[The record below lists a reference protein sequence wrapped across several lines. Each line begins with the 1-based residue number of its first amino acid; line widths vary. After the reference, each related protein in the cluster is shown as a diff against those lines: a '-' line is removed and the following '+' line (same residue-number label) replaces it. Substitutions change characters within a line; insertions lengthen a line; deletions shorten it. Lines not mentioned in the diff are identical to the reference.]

1 MHIRTND
8 RLMKQSSPDIDKL
21 AGIEYYTTEFDG
33 IGGTI
38 KKNTEDFH
46 VQEIISNIFLNQIT
60 PDQTTSNI
68 FPVYEIRKKGMDS
81 SHAILTLRKK
91 TGLDLKIVG
100 IKDAKATTIQY
111 ASSSSSSS
119 STRKTIKNIDLG
131 KIKLT
136 LVGFSRKPIE
146 KNNLVGNTFDI
157 RIVEPKRDKL
167 GNISQFLRD
176 INRLGNYYGLQRF
189 GSERLVTHLVGKA
202 ILERKFDKAIEILL
216 TYTTKYDSKFSREI
230 REKLKDIKSN
240 PNLIHEIPPGM
251 DIEKNLAQA
260 ILKGK
265 DPISVLR
272 TIPINIRRLFVQAFQ
287 AYLFNKTLSIAIRND
302 FSLTVPE
309 ENDLCFDVFA
319 DELIFGKIR
328 KYEKEKPTD
337 SRILR
342 LPIIRLPG
350 YSFQPGKNRFDK
362 IIKEFMKY
370 ENIAAKDFFI
380 KEMQELSESGGF
392 RQACYICK
400 NFSYIREENS
410 LSVGFSVP
418 KGSYATVLLREL
430 IKPANPIESGF

>member
-1 MHIRTND
+1 
-8 RLMKQSSPDIDKL
+8 MKQSSPDIDKL

-111 ASSSSSSS
+111 ASSRS

-265 DPISVLR
+265 DPISALR

-337 SRILR
+337 SRIQR

>member
-1 MHIRTND
+1 
-8 RLMKQSSPDIDKL
+8 MKQSSPDIDKL

-33 IGGTI
+33 IGGII

-46 VQEIISNIFLNQIT
+46 VQEIISNIFLNQIS
-60 PDQTTSNI
+60 PDKTTSNI

-111 ASSSSSSS
+111 ASSSS

-202 ILERKFDKAIEILL
+202 ILERKFEKAIEILL
-216 TYTTKYDSKFSREI
+216 TCTTKYDSKFSREI

-265 DPISVLR
+265 DPISTLR

-287 AYLFNKTLSIAIRND
+287 AYLFNKTLSIAIGND

-337 SRILR
+337 SRIQR

-370 ENIAAKDFFI
+370 ENISAKDFFI

-400 NFSYIREENS
+400 NFNYIQEENS
-410 LSVGFSVP
+410 LLVGFSVP

>member
-1 MHIRTND
+1 
-8 RLMKQSSPDIDKL
+8 MKQSSPDIDKL
-21 AGIEYYTTEFDG
+21 AGIEYYATEFDG
-33 IGGTI
+33 MGGTI

-46 VQEIISNIFLNQIT
+46 VQEIISNIFLKQIS
-60 PDQTTSNI
+60 PEQTRSNI

-81 SHAILTLRKK
+81 SHAILTLKKK

-111 ASSSSSSS
+111 ASSNS
-119 STRKTIKNIDLG
+119 STRKVIKNMDLG

-167 GNISQFLRD
+167 DNIVQFLCD
-176 INRLGNYYGLQRF
+176 INSLGNYYGLQRF

-202 ILERKFDKAIEILL
+202 ILERKFDKATEILL
-216 TYTTKYDSKFSREI
+216 TYTTKYDSKYSQEI
-230 REKLKDIKSN
+230 REKLRDIKSN
-240 PNLIHEIPPGM
+240 PNLLREIPPGM
-251 DIEKNLAQA
+251 DIEINLAQA

-265 DPISVLR
+265 DSISALR

-287 AYLFNKTLSIAIRND
+287 AYLFNKTLSIAIRD
-302 FSLTVPE
+302 EFSLTVPE
-309 ENDLCFDVFA
+309 ENDLCFDVF
-319 DELIFGKIR
+319 DDNLIFGKIR

-337 SRILR
+337 SRIQR

-362 IIKEFMKY
+362 IIKEFMKH
-370 ENIAAKDFFI
+370 ENLTAKDFFI
-380 KEMQELSESGGF
+380 KEMQEISESGGF
-392 RQACYICK
+392 RQACYVCK
-400 NFSYIREENS
+400 NFKYKKEENS
-410 LSVGFSVP
+410 LLVGFSVP
-418 KGSYATVLLREL
+418 KGSYATVVLREL
-430 IKPANPIESGF
+430 IKPVNPIESGF

>member
-1 MHIRTND
+1 
-8 RLMKQSSPDIDKL
+8 MKQSSPDIDKL

-46 VQEIISNIFLNQIT
+46 VQEIISKIFLEQLS
-60 PDQTTSNI
+60 PDQTTSNN

-81 SHAILTLRKK
+81 SHAILTLREK

-111 ASSSSSSS
+111 ASSN
-119 STRKTIKNIDLG
+119 TRRAIKNIDLG

-146 KNNLVGNTFDI
+146 KNNLIGNTFDI
-157 RIVEPKRDKL
+157 RIAEPKMDKL
-167 GNISQFLRD
+167 DNILQFLRD
-176 INRLGNYYGLQRF
+176 INSLGNYYGLQRF
-189 GSERLVTHLVGKA
+189 GSERLVTHLVGRA
-202 ILERKFDKAIEILL
+202 ILERKFDKATEILL

-230 REKLKDIKSN
+230 REKLRDIKSN
-240 PNLIHEIPPGM
+240 PNLIREIPPGM

-260 ILKGK
+260 ILRGK
-265 DPISVLR
+265 DSFTALR
-272 TIPINIRRLFVQAFQ
+272 TIPISIRRLFVQAFQ
-287 AYLFNKTLSIAIRND
+287 AFLFNKTLSIAIKND
-302 FSLTVPE
+302 FPLSVPE
-309 ENDLCFDVFA
+309 ENDLCFDVFE
-319 DELIFGKIR
+319 DDLTFGKIR
-328 KYEKEKPTD
+328 KYEKQKPTD
-337 SRILR
+337 SRVQR

-362 IIKEFMKY
+362 IIKEIMKQ
-370 ENIAAKDFFI
+370 ENITAKDFFI

-392 RQACYICK
+392 RQACYVCK
-400 NFSYIREENS
+400 NFKYKREENS
-410 LSVGFSVP
+410 LLVGFSVP

-430 IKPANPIESGF
+430 IKPVNPIESGF

>member
-1 MHIRTND
+1 MND
-8 RLMKQSSPDIDKL
+8 RLMKQSSPVIDKL

-46 VQEIISNIFLNQIT
+46 VQEIISNTFLEQIS
-60 PDQTTSNI
+60 PEQTTSNI

-111 ASSSSSSS
+111 ASSSSSR
-119 STRKTIKNIDLG
+119 TRKIIKNIDLG

-167 GNISQFLRD
+167 DNISQFLSD

-202 ILERKFDKAIEILL
+202 ILEKKFDKATEILL
-216 TYTTKYDSKFSREI
+216 SYTTKYDSKFSLEI
-230 REKLKDIKSN
+230 REKLRDIKSN
-240 PNLIHEIPPGM
+240 PNLIREIPPGM

-260 ILKGK
+260 ILRGK
-265 DPISVLR
+265 DSISALR

-287 AYLFNKTLSIAIRND
+287 AYLFNKTLSIAIRDD

-309 ENDLCFDVFA
+309 ENDLCFDVFE
-319 DELIFGKIR
+319 DNLIFGKIR
-328 KYEKEKPTD
+328 KYEKEKLTD
-337 SRILR
+337 SRMQR

-362 IIKEFMKY
+362 IIKEFMKQ
-370 ENIAAKDFFI
+370 ENITAKDFFI

-392 RQACYICK
+392 RQACYVCK
-400 NFSYIREENS
+400 NFQI
-410 LSVGFSVP
+410 
-418 KGSYATVLLREL
+418 
-430 IKPANPIESGF
+430 

>member
-1 MHIRTND
+1 MND

-21 AGIEYYTTEFDG
+21 AGIEYYTTEFNG

-46 VQEIISNIFLNQIT
+46 VREIISNIFLKQIS
-60 PDQTTSNI
+60 PEQTTSNI

-81 SHAILTLRKK
+81 SHAVLTLRRK

-111 ASSSSSSS
+111 ASSS
-119 STRKTIKNIDLG
+119 TRKFIKKNIDLG

-136 LVGFSRKPIE
+136 LIGFSRKPIE

-157 RIVEPKRDKL
+157 RIVEPKMDKL
-167 GNISQFLRD
+167 NNITQFLSD
-176 INRLGNYYGLQRF
+176 INKLGNYYGLQRF

-202 ILERKFDKAIEILL
+202 ILERKFDKATEILL

-230 REKLKDIKSN
+230 REKLRDIKSN
-240 PNLIHEIPPGM
+240 PNLLREIPPGM

-260 ILKGK
+260 ISIGK
-265 DPISVLR
+265 DSISALR

-287 AYLFNKTLSIAIRND
+287 AYLFNKTLSIAIRDD

-309 ENDLCFDVFA
+309 ENDLCFDVFE
-319 DELIFGKIR
+319 DSLIFGKIR
-328 KYEKEKPTD
+328 KYEKEKVMD
-337 SRILR
+337 NKMQR

-362 IIKEFMKY
+362 ILKEFMKH
-370 ENIAAKDFFI
+370 ENITAKDFFI

-392 RQACYICK
+392 RQACYVCK
-400 NFSYIREENS
+400 NFKYKREDNS
-410 LSVGFSVP
+410 LLVEFSVP
-418 KGSYATVLLREL
+418 KGSYATILLREL

>member
-1 MHIRTND
+1 MND
-8 RLMKQSSPDIDKL
+8 CLMKKPSPDIDKL

-46 VQEIISNIFLNQIT
+46 VQEIINNIFLNQIS
-60 PDQTTSNI
+60 PEQTVSNI
-68 FPVYEIRKKGMDS
+68 FPVYEIRKRGIDS

-111 ASSSSSSS
+111 ASSN
-119 STRKTIKNIDLG
+119 TRKVIKNIDLG

-146 KNNLVGNTFDI
+146 KNNLIGNTFEI

-167 GNISQFLRD
+167 DNISQFLRD
-176 INRLGNYYGLQRF
+176 INSLGNYYGLQRF

-202 ILERKFDKAIEILL
+202 ILERKFDKATEILM
-216 TYTTKYDSKFSREI
+216 TFTTKYDSKFSREI
-230 REKLKDIKSN
+230 REKLRDIKSN
-240 PNLIHEIPPGM
+240 PNLLHEIPPGM

-260 ILKGK
+260 ILRGK
-265 DPISVLR
+265 DPISALR

-287 AYLFNKTLSIAIRND
+287 AYLFNKTLSIAIRDD
-302 FSLTVPE
+302 FSLNVPE
-309 ENDLCFDVFA
+309 ENDLCFDVY
-319 DELIFGKIR
+319 DDGLIFGKIR
-328 KYEKEKPTD
+328 KYEKEKPTN
-337 SRILR
+337 SRIHR

-362 IIKEFMKY
+362 ILKEFMKS
-370 ENIAAKDFFI
+370 ENMTAKDFFI
-380 KEMQELSESGGF
+380 KEMQEVSESGGF
-392 RQACYICK
+392 RQACFVCK
-400 NFSYIREENS
+400 NFKHKIEENS
-410 LSVGFSVP
+410 LLVGFSVP
-418 KGSYATVLLREL
+418 KGSYATILLREL

>member
-1 MHIRTND
+1 
-8 RLMKQSSPDIDKL
+8 MKQSSPDIDKL

-111 ASSSSSSS
+111 ASSSSS
-119 STRKTIKNIDLG
+119 TRKTIKNIDLG

-167 GNISQFLRD
+167 GKISQFLRD

-265 DPISVLR
+265 DPISALR

-337 SRILR
+337 SRIQR

-392 RQACYICK
+392 RQACYICN

>member
-1 MHIRTND
+1 MND
-8 RLMKQSSPDIDKL
+8 CLMKKSSPDIDKL

-46 VQEIISNIFLNQIT
+46 VQEIINDIFLSQIS
-60 PDQTTSNI
+60 PEQTVSNI
-68 FPVYEIRKKGMDS
+68 FPVYEIRKKGIDS

-111 ASSSSSSS
+111 ASSN
-119 STRKTIKNIDLG
+119 TRKVIKNIDLG

-146 KNNLVGNTFDI
+146 KNNLIGNTFEI

-167 GNISQFLRD
+167 DNISQFLCD
-176 INRLGNYYGLQRF
+176 INSLGNYYGLQRF

-202 ILERKFDKAIEILL
+202 ILERKFDKATEILM

-230 REKLKDIKSN
+230 REKLRDIKSN
-240 PNLIHEIPPGM
+240 PNLLHEIPSGM

-260 ILKGK
+260 ILRGK
-265 DPISVLR
+265 DPISALR

-287 AYLFNKTLSIAIRND
+287 AYLFNKTLSIAIRDD
-302 FSLTVPE
+302 FSLNVPE
-309 ENDLCFDVFA
+309 ENDLCFDVY
-319 DELIFGKIR
+319 DDSLIFGKIR

-337 SRILR
+337 SRIHR

-362 IIKEFMKY
+362 ILKEFMKS
-370 ENIAAKDFFI
+370 ENMTAKDFFI
-380 KEMQELSESGGF
+380 KEMQEVSESGGF
-392 RQACYICK
+392 RQACFVCK
-400 NFSYIREENS
+400 NFKHKIEENS
-410 LSVGFSVP
+410 LLVGFSVP
-418 KGSYATVLLREL
+418 KGSYATILLREL

>member
-1 MHIRTND
+1 MND
-8 RLMKQSSPDIDKL
+8 CLMKKSSPDIDKL

-46 VQEIISNIFLNQIT
+46 VQEIINNIFLNQIS
-60 PDQTTSNI
+60 PEQTVSNI
-68 FPVYEIRKKGMDS
+68 FPVYEIRKRGIDS

-111 ASSSSSSS
+111 ASSN
-119 STRKTIKNIDLG
+119 TRKVIKNIDLG

-146 KNNLVGNTFDI
+146 KNNLIGNTFEI

-167 GNISQFLRD
+167 DNISQFLRD
-176 INRLGNYYGLQRF
+176 INSLGNYYGLQRF

-202 ILERKFDKAIEILL
+202 ILERKFDKATEILM

-230 REKLKDIKSN
+230 REKLRDIKSN
-240 PNLIHEIPPGM
+240 PNLLHEIPSGM

-260 ILKGK
+260 ILRGK
-265 DPISVLR
+265 DPISALR

-287 AYLFNKTLSIAIRND
+287 AYLFNKTLSIAIRDD
-302 FSLTVPE
+302 FSLNVPE
-309 ENDLCFDVFA
+309 ENDLCFDVY
-319 DELIFGKIR
+319 DDSLIFGKIR

-337 SRILR
+337 SRIHR

-362 IIKEFMKY
+362 ILKEFMKS
-370 ENIAAKDFFI
+370 ENMTAKDFFI
-380 KEMQELSESGGF
+380 KEMQEVSESGGF
-392 RQACYICK
+392 RQACFVCK
-400 NFSYIREENS
+400 NFKHKIEENS
-410 LSVGFSVP
+410 LLVGFSVP
-418 KGSYATVLLREL
+418 KGSYATILLREL

>member
-1 MHIRTND
+1 MND
-8 RLMKQSSPDIDKL
+8 RLMEQSSPDIDKL

-46 VQEIISNIFLNQIT
+46 VREIISNTFLEQIS
-60 PDQTTSNI
+60 PEQTTSNI
-68 FPVYEIRKKGMDS
+68 FPVYEVRKKGMDS
-81 SHAILTLRKK
+81 NHAILTLRKK

-119 STRKTIKNIDLG
+119 STRKVIKNIDLG

-167 GNISQFLRD
+167 DNITQFLSD

-202 ILERKFDKAIEILL
+202 ILERKFDKATEILL
-216 TYTTKYDSKFSREI
+216 SYTTKYDSKFSLEI
-230 REKLKDIKSN
+230 REKLRDIKSN
-240 PNLIHEIPPGM
+240 PNLIREIPPGM

-260 ILKGK
+260 ILRGK
-265 DPISVLR
+265 DSISALR

-287 AYLFNKTLSIAIRND
+287 AYLFNKTLSIAIRDD

-309 ENDLCFDVFA
+309 ENDLCFDVFE
-319 DELIFGKIR
+319 DNLIFGKIR
-328 KYEKEKPTD
+328 KYEKEKLTD
-337 SRILR
+337 SRMQR

-362 IIKEFMKY
+362 IIKEFMKQ
-370 ENIAAKDFFI
+370 ENITAKDFFI

-392 RQACYICK
+392 RQACYVCK
-400 NFSYIREENS
+400 NFRYEREENS
-410 LSVGFSVP
+410 LLVGFSVP
-418 KGSYATVLLREL
+418 KGSYATILLREL

>member
-1 MHIRTND
+1 MND

-46 VQEIISNIFLNQIT
+46 VQEIISNTFLEQIS
-60 PDQTTSNI
+60 PEQTTSNI

-111 ASSSSSSS
+111 ASSSSSR
-119 STRKTIKNIDLG
+119 TRKVIKNIDLG

-167 GNISQFLRD
+167 DNISQFLSD

-202 ILERKFDKAIEILL
+202 ILERKFDKATEILL
-216 TYTTKYDSKFSREI
+216 SYTTKYDSKFSLEI
-230 REKLKDIKSN
+230 REKLRDIKSN
-240 PNLIHEIPPGM
+240 PNLIREIPPGM

-260 ILKGK
+260 ILRGK
-265 DPISVLR
+265 DSISALR

-287 AYLFNKTLSIAIRND
+287 AYLFNKTLSIAIRDD

-309 ENDLCFDVFA
+309 ENDLCFDVFE
-319 DELIFGKIR
+319 DNLIFGKIR
-328 KYEKEKPTD
+328 KYEKEKLTD
-337 SRILR
+337 SRMQR

-362 IIKEFMKY
+362 IIKEFMKQ
-370 ENIAAKDFFI
+370 ENITAKDFFI

-392 RQACYICK
+392 RQACYVCK
-400 NFSYIREENS
+400 NFRYEREENS
-410 LSVGFSVP
+410 LLVGFSLP
-418 KGSYATVLLREL
+418 KGSYATILLREL

>member
-1 MHIRTND
+1 MND

-46 VQEIISNIFLNQIT
+46 VQEIISNIFLKQIS
-60 PDQTTSNI
+60 PEQTTSNI

-111 ASSSSSSS
+111 ASSS
-119 STRKTIKNIDLG
+119 TARKVIKNIDLG

-167 GNISQFLRD
+167 DNIAQFLCD

-202 ILERKFDKAIEILL
+202 ILERKFDKATEILL

-230 REKLKDIKSN
+230 REKLRDIKSN
-240 PNLIHEIPPGM
+240 PNLLREIPPGM

-260 ILKGK
+260 ILRGK
-265 DPISVLR
+265 DSISALR

-287 AYLFNKTLSIAIRND
+287 AYLFNKTLSIAIRDD

-309 ENDLCFDVFA
+309 ENDLCFDVF
-319 DELIFGKIR
+319 DDNLIFGKIR
-328 KYEKEKPTD
+328 KYEKEKLTD
-337 SRILR
+337 SRMQR

-362 IIKEFMKY
+362 IIKEFMKH
-370 ENIAAKDFFI
+370 ENITAKDFFI

-392 RQACYICK
+392 RQACYVCK
-400 NFSYIREENS
+400 NFKYKKEENS
-410 LSVGFSVP
+410 LLVGFSVP

>member
-1 MHIRTND
+1 MND
-8 RLMKQSSPDIDKL
+8 CLMKQSSPDIDKL

-46 VQEIISNIFLNQIT
+46 VQEIISNIFLKQIS
-60 PDQTTSNI
+60 PEQTTSNI

-111 ASSSSSSS
+111 ASSCIA
-119 STRKTIKNIDLG
+119 TRKFIKNIDLG

-157 RIVEPKRDKL
+157 RIVEPKMDKL
-167 GNISQFLRD
+167 DNITQFLSD
-176 INRLGNYYGLQRF
+176 INKLGNYYGLQRF

-202 ILERKFDKAIEILL
+202 ILERKFDKATEILL

-230 REKLKDIKSN
+230 REKLRDIKSN
-240 PNLIHEIPPGM
+240 PNLLREIPPGM

-260 ILKGK
+260 ILRGK
-265 DPISVLR
+265 DSISALR

-287 AYLFNKTLSIAIRND
+287 AYLFNKTLSIAIRDD

-309 ENDLCFDVFA
+309 ENDLCFDVFE
-319 DELIFGKIR
+319 DSLIFGKIR
-328 KYEKEKPTD
+328 KYEKEKLTD
-337 SRILR
+337 NRMQR

-362 IIKEFMKY
+362 IIKEFMKQ
-370 ENIAAKDFFI
+370 ENITAKDFFI

-392 RQACYICK
+392 RQACYVCK
-400 NFSYIREENS
+400 NFRYKREDNS
-410 LSVGFSVP
+410 LLVGFSVP
-418 KGSYATVLLREL
+418 KGSYATILLREL

>member
-1 MHIRTND
+1 MND

-46 VQEIISNIFLNQIT
+46 VQEIISNTFLEQIS
-60 PDQTTSNI
+60 PEQTTSNI

-119 STRKTIKNIDLG
+119 TRKVIKNIDLG

-167 GNISQFLRD
+167 DNITQFLSD

-202 ILERKFDKAIEILL
+202 ILERKFDKATEILL
-216 TYTTKYDSKFSREI
+216 SYTTKYDSKFSLEI
-230 REKLKDIKSN
+230 REKLRDIKSN
-240 PNLIHEIPPGM
+240 PNLLREIPPGM

-260 ILKGK
+260 ILRGK
-265 DPISVLR
+265 DSISALR

-287 AYLFNKTLSIAIRND
+287 AYLFNKTLSIAIRDD

-309 ENDLCFDVFA
+309 ENDLCFDVFE
-319 DELIFGKIR
+319 DNLIFGKIR
-328 KYEKEKPTD
+328 KYEKEKLTD
-337 SRILR
+337 SRMQR

-362 IIKEFMKY
+362 IIKEFMKQ
-370 ENIAAKDFFI
+370 ENITAKDFFI

-392 RQACYICK
+392 RQACYVCK
-400 NFSYIREENS
+400 NFRYEREENS
-410 LSVGFSVP
+410 LLVGFSVP
-418 KGSYATVLLREL
+418 KGSYATILLREL

>member
-1 MHIRTND
+1 MND
-8 RLMKQSSPDIDKL
+8 CLMKKSSPDIDKL

-46 VQEIISNIFLNQIT
+46 VQEIINDIFLNQIS
-60 PDQTTSNI
+60 PEQTVSNI
-68 FPVYEIRKKGMDS
+68 FPVYEIRKRGIDS

-111 ASSSSSSS
+111 ASSN
-119 STRKTIKNIDLG
+119 TRKVIKNIDLG

-146 KNNLVGNTFDI
+146 KNNLIGNTFEI

-167 GNISQFLRD
+167 DNISQFLRD
-176 INRLGNYYGLQRF
+176 INSLGNYYGLQRF

-202 ILERKFDKAIEILL
+202 ILERKFDKATEILM

-230 REKLKDIKSN
+230 REKLRDIKSN
-240 PNLIHEIPPGM
+240 PNLLHEIPSGM

-260 ILKGK
+260 ILRGK
-265 DPISVLR
+265 DPISALR

-287 AYLFNKTLSIAIRND
+287 AYLFNKTLSIAIRDD
-302 FSLTVPE
+302 FSLNVPE
-309 ENDLCFDVFA
+309 ENDLCFDVY
-319 DELIFGKIR
+319 DDSLIFGKIR

-337 SRILR
+337 SRIHR

-362 IIKEFMKY
+362 ILKEFMKS
-370 ENIAAKDFFI
+370 ENMTAKDFFI
-380 KEMQELSESGGF
+380 KEMQEVSESGGF
-392 RQACYICK
+392 RQACFVCK
-400 NFSYIREENS
+400 NFKHKIEENS
-410 LSVGFSVP
+410 LLVGFSVP
-418 KGSYATVLLREL
+418 KGSYATILLREL

>member
-1 MHIRTND
+1 MR
-8 RLMKQSSPDIDKL
+8 KSSPDIDKL

-46 VQEIISNIFLNQIT
+46 VQEIINEIFLSQIS
-60 PDQTTSNI
+60 PEQTASNI
-68 FPVYEIRKKGMDS
+68 FPVYEIRKKGIDS

-111 ASSSSSSS
+111 ASSS
-119 STRKTIKNIDLG
+119 TRKVVKNIDLG

-146 KNNLVGNTFDI
+146 KNNLVGNTFEI

-167 GNISQFLRD
+167 DNISQFLYD
-176 INRLGNYYGLQRF
+176 INSLGNYYGLQRF

-202 ILERKFDKAIEILL
+202 ILERKFDKATEILM
-216 TYTTKYDSKFSREI
+216 TCTTKYDSKFSREI
-230 REKLKDIKSN
+230 REKLRDIKSN
-240 PNLIHEIPPGM
+240 PNLLHEIPPGM

-260 ILKGK
+260 ILRGK
-265 DPISVLR
+265 DSISALR

-287 AYLFNKTLSIAIRND
+287 AYLFNKTLSVAIRDD
-302 FSLTVPE
+302 FSLNIPE
-309 ENDLCFDVFA
+309 ENDLCFDVYG
-319 DELIFGKIR
+319 DSLIFGKIR

-337 SRILR
+337 SRIHR

-362 IIKEFMKY
+362 ILKDFMKS
-370 ENIAAKDFFI
+370 ENMTAKDFFI

-392 RQACYICK
+392 RQACFVCK
-400 NFSYIREENS
+400 NFKHKTEENS
-410 LSVGFSVP
+410 LLVEFSVP
-418 KGSYATVLLREL
+418 KGSYATILLREI

>member
-1 MHIRTND
+1 
-8 RLMKQSSPDIDKL
+8 MKQSSPDIDKL

-46 VQEIISNIFLNQIT
+46 VQEIISKIFLEQLS
-60 PDQTTSNI
+60 PDQATSNN

-111 ASSSSSSS
+111 ASSSP
-119 STRKTIKNIDLG
+119 RRAIKNIDLG

-146 KNNLVGNTFDI
+146 KNNLIGNTFDI
-157 RIVEPKRDKL
+157 RIAEPKMDKL
-167 GNISQFLRD
+167 DNILQFLRD
-176 INRLGNYYGLQRF
+176 INSLGNYYGLQRF
-189 GSERLVTHLVGKA
+189 GSERLVTHLVGRA
-202 ILERKFDKAIEILL
+202 ILERKFDKATEILL

-230 REKLKDIKSN
+230 REKLRDIKSN
-240 PNLIHEIPPGM
+240 PNSIREIPPGM

-260 ILKGK
+260 MLRGK
-265 DPISVLR
+265 DSITALR
-272 TIPINIRRLFVQAFQ
+272 TIPISIRRLFVQAFQ
-287 AYLFNKTLSIAIRND
+287 AFLFNKTLSIAIKND

-309 ENDLCFDVFA
+309 ENDLCFDVFE
-319 DELIFGKIR
+319 DDLTFGKIR

-337 SRILR
+337 SRVQR

-362 IIKEFMKY
+362 IIKEFMKQ
-370 ENIAAKDFFI
+370 ENIIAKDFFI

-392 RQACYICK
+392 RQACYVCK
-400 NFSYIREENS
+400 NFKYKREENS
-410 LSVGFSVP
+410 LLVGFSVP

-430 IKPANPIESGF
+430 IKPVNPIESGF

>member
-1 MHIRTND
+1 
-8 RLMKQSSPDIDKL
+8 MKQSSPDIDKL
-21 AGIEYYTTEFDG
+21 AGIEYYATEFDG
-33 IGGTI
+33 MGGTI

-46 VQEIISNIFLNQIT
+46 VQEIISNIFLKQIS
-60 PDQTTSNI
+60 PEQTRSNI

-81 SHAILTLRKK
+81 SHAILTLKKK

-111 ASSSSSSS
+111 ASSNS
-119 STRKTIKNIDLG
+119 STRKVIKNMDLG

-167 GNISQFLRD
+167 DNIAQFLCD
-176 INRLGNYYGLQRF
+176 INSLGNYYGLQRF

-202 ILERKFDKAIEILL
+202 ILERKFDKATEILL
-216 TYTTKYDSKFSREI
+216 TYTTKYDSKYSQEI
-230 REKLKDIKSN
+230 REKLRDIKSN
-240 PNLIHEIPPGM
+240 PNLLREIPPGM
-251 DIEKNLAQA
+251 DIEINLAQA

-265 DPISVLR
+265 DSISALR

-287 AYLFNKTLSIAIRND
+287 AYLFNKTLSIAIRD
-302 FSLTVPE
+302 EFSLTVPE
-309 ENDLCFDVFA
+309 ENDLCFDVF
-319 DELIFGKIR
+319 DDNLIFGKIR

-337 SRILR
+337 SRIQR

-362 IIKEFMKY
+362 IIKEFMKH
-370 ENIAAKDFFI
+370 ENLTAKDFFI
-380 KEMQELSESGGF
+380 KEMQEISESGGF
-392 RQACYICK
+392 RQACYVCK
-400 NFSYIREENS
+400 NFKYKKEENS
-410 LSVGFSVP
+410 LLVGFSVP

-430 IKPANPIESGF
+430 IKPVNPIESGF

>member
-1 MHIRTND
+1 
-8 RLMKQSSPDIDKL
+8 MKQSSPDIDKL
-21 AGIEYYTTEFDG
+21 AGIEYYTIEFDG

-46 VQEIISNIFLNQIT
+46 VQEIISNIFLNQIS

-68 FPVYEIRKKGMDS
+68 FPVYEIRKKGIDS
-81 SHAILTLRKK
+81 SHAVLTLRKK

-111 ASSSSSSS
+111 ASSG
-119 STRKTIKNIDLG
+119 STRKVIKNIDLG

-136 LVGFSRKPIE
+136 LVGFSKKPIE
-146 KNNLVGNTFDI
+146 KNNLVGNTFNI

-167 GNISQFLRD
+167 DNISQFLRD

-202 ILERKFDKAIEILL
+202 ILERKFDKATEILL

-230 REKLKDIKSN
+230 REKLRDIKGN

-265 DPISVLR
+265 DSISALR

-302 FSLTVPE
+302 FSLNVPE

-319 DELIFGKIR
+319 DDLIFGKIR
-328 KYEKEKPTD
+328 KYEKEKSMD
-337 SRILR
+337 SRIQR

-362 IIKEFMKY
+362 IIKEFMKQ
-370 ENIAAKDFFI
+370 ENITAKDFFI

-392 RQACYICK
+392 RQACYVCK
-400 NFSYIREENS
+400 NFKYKREENS
-410 LSVGFSVP
+410 LLVGFSVP

>member
-1 MHIRTND
+1 
-8 RLMKQSSPDIDKL
+8 MKQSSPDIDRL
-21 AGIEYYTTEFDG
+21 AGIEYYATEFDG
-33 IGGTI
+33 MGGTI

-46 VQEIISNIFLNQIT
+46 VQEIISNIFLKQIS
-60 PDQTTSNI
+60 PEQTRSNI

-81 SHAILTLRKK
+81 SHAILTLKKK

-111 ASSSSSSS
+111 ASSNS
-119 STRKTIKNIDLG
+119 STRKVIKNMDLG

-167 GNISQFLRD
+167 DNIAQFLCD
-176 INRLGNYYGLQRF
+176 INSLGNYYGLQRF

-202 ILERKFDKAIEILL
+202 ILERKFDKATEILL
-216 TYTTKYDSKFSREI
+216 TYTTKYDSKYSQEI
-230 REKLKDIKSN
+230 REKLRDIKSN
-240 PNLIHEIPPGM
+240 PNLLREIPPGM
-251 DIEKNLAQA
+251 DIEINLAQA

-265 DPISVLR
+265 DSISALR

-287 AYLFNKTLSIAIRND
+287 AYLFNKTLSIAIRD
-302 FSLTVPE
+302 EFSLTVPE
-309 ENDLCFDVFA
+309 ENDLCFDVF
-319 DELIFGKIR
+319 DDNLIFGKIR

-337 SRILR
+337 SRIQR

-362 IIKEFMKY
+362 IIKEFMKH
-370 ENIAAKDFFI
+370 ENITAKDFFI
-380 KEMQELSESGGF
+380 KEMQEISESGGF
-392 RQACYICK
+392 RQACYVCK
-400 NFSYIREENS
+400 NFKYKKEENS
-410 LSVGFSVP
+410 LLVGFSVP

-430 IKPANPIESGF
+430 IKPVNPIESGF

>member
-1 MHIRTND
+1 MND

-46 VQEIISNIFLNQIT
+46 VQEIISNTFLEQIS
-60 PDQTTSNI
+60 PEQTTSNI

-81 SHAILTLRKK
+81 NHAILTLRKK

-111 ASSSSSSS
+111 ASSS
-119 STRKTIKNIDLG
+119 TRKVIKNIDLG

-157 RIVEPKRDKL
+157 RIVESKRDKL
-167 GNISQFLRD
+167 DNITQFLSD

-202 ILERKFDKAIEILL
+202 ILERKFDKATEILL
-216 TYTTKYDSKFSREI
+216 SFTTKYDSKFSLEI
-230 REKLKDIKSN
+230 REKLRDIKSN
-240 PNLIHEIPPGM
+240 PNLIREIPPGM

-260 ILKGK
+260 ILRGK
-265 DPISVLR
+265 DSISALR

-287 AYLFNKTLSIAIRND
+287 AYIFNKTLSIAIRDD

-309 ENDLCFDVFA
+309 ENDLCFDVFE
-319 DELIFGKIR
+319 DNLIFGKIR
-328 KYEKEKPTD
+328 KYEKEKLTD
-337 SRILR
+337 SRMQR

-350 YSFQPGKNRFDK
+350 YSFQPGKNRFDN
-362 IIKEFMKY
+362 IIKEFMKK
-370 ENIAAKDFFI
+370 ENITAKDFFI

-392 RQACYICK
+392 RQACYVCK
-400 NFSYIREENS
+400 NFRYEREENS
-410 LSVGFSVP
+410 LLVGFSVP
-418 KGSYATVLLREL
+418 KGSYATILLREL